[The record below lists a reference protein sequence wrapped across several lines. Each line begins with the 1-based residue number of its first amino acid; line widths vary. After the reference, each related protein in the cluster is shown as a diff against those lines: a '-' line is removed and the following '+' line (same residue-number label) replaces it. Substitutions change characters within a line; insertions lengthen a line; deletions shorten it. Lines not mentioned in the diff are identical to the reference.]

1 MRCLRF
7 SRGSRINNGSFRPR
21 LVAIDL
27 DGTLL
32 TSSQEVTP
40 RAERAI
46 RGLCAQGVK
55 VVLCTGR
62 PPRFTKHVAEGLDV
76 SDLVIM
82 HHGAIVYDF
91 IADAMHFHTEL
102 TAETALGAI
111 RAMRE
116 QHDGVMVGLETT
128 YGWFMDPALFEIRQP
143 EPPPTDVGE
152 VEAFVQGYVTKLLF
166 RHRDMDAEAFS
177 RALDDFDVHCTWSS
191 PELLEVIAKNV
202 NKREALKQVVAV
214 RGLSA
219 GDVAVFGDQNNDLE
233 MLAWAGLGVAMGNAS
248 EEAKAAANRITD
260 TNDEDGV
267 AKVLE
272 TWL

>member
-1 MRCLRF
+1 M
-7 SRGSRINNGSFRPR
+7 
-21 LVAIDL
+21 

-32 TSSQEVTP
+32 TSSKEVTE
-40 RAERAI
+40 RSERAI
-46 RGLCAQGVK
+46 RGLCAKGIK

-62 PPRFTKHVAEGLDV
+62 PPRFTEHVAEGLGL

-91 IADAMHFHTEL
+91 VQGEMLFHNEL
-102 TAETALGAI
+102 TKETALEVI
-111 RAMRE
+111 QTMRE
-116 QHDGVMVGLETT
+116 RHEGVMVGLETS
-128 YGWFMDPALFEIRQP
+128 YGWFHDQTLYDLRQPDPA
-143 EPPPTDVGE
+143 PTGVGAAE
-152 VEAFVQGYVTKLLF
+152 DFVRENVTKLLF
-166 RHRDMDAEAFS
+166 RHHEMDAKRFS
-177 RALDDFDVHCTWSS
+177 RSLKDFDVHTTWSS

-202 NKREALKQVVAV
+202 NKREALKEVAAA

-219 GDVAVFGDQNNDLE
+219 ADVAVFGDQNNDTE

-248 EEAKAAANRITD
+248 DEAKEVADRVTD

>member
-1 MRCLRF
+1 MF
-7 SRGSRINNGSFRPR
+7 KPR

-32 TSSQEVTP
+32 TSSKEVSE
-40 RAERAI
+40 RSERAI
-46 RGLCAQGVK
+46 RALYEQGVK

-62 PPRFTKHVAEGLDV
+62 PPRFTKHVAEGLGI

-91 IADAMHFHTEL
+91 VADEMRFHTEL
-102 TAETALGAI
+102 TKETALDVI
-111 RAMRE
+111 QTMRE

-128 YGWFMDPALFEIRQP
+128 YGWFLDSALYRLRRPDPA
-143 EPPPTDVGE
+143 PTGVGA
-152 VEAFVQGYVTKLLF
+152 VETFMQDYVTKLLF
-166 RHRDMDAEAFS
+166 RHEAMDAPAFS
-177 RALDDFDVHCTWSS
+177 QSLNGFDVHCTWSS
-191 PELLEVIAKNV
+191 PELLEVIAPNV
-202 NKREALKQVVAV
+202 NKREALKQVAAK
-214 RGLSA
+214 RGLA
-219 GDVAVFGDQNNDLE
+219 AADVAVFGDENNDLE
-233 MLAWAGLGVAMGNAS
+233 MLAWAGCGIAMGNAS
-248 EEAKAAANRITD
+248 AEAKEVADRVTD